1 MSDDDS
7 DIDFANVKNMTEYE
21 AEVVNSLES
30 NDRDKET
37 SEDLESKMDKVQHLL
52 SQARINGKKKDIEK

>member
-30 NDRDKET
+30 NDKDKET
-37 SEDLESKMDKVQHLL
+37 SEDLE
-52 SQARINGKKKDIEK
+52 